1 MAKNFFIFIFA
12 FLPIIKFFIVP
23 FHIIKSYFKCICVNS
38 DKSDKKILLLES
50 KRLPYYYQIM
60 ITSIILILNEFL
72 LKPLSF
78 NCEKESILR
87 IINKFEKKIYL

>member
-23 FHIIKSYFKCICVNS
+23 FHIIKSYFKCISVNS
-38 DKSDKKILLLES
+38 DKSAKKILQES
-50 KRLPYYYQIM
+50 KSLPGFYQIV